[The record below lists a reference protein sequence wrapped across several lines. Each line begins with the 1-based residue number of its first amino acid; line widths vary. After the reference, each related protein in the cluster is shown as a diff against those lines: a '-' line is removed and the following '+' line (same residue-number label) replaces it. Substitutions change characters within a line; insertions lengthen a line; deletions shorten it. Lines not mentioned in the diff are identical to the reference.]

1 MTNTNAS
8 TPAARRL
15 SGAAPLPA
23 DNASTPTPQPRPA
36 KLEKIAAAASRMAVS
51 VAQVY
56 REAKAGRLTIIK
68 LGPRASALES
78 MQVDAWIAARISEA
92 THGSACRQGGAR

>member
-1 MTNTNAS
+1 MTPTQAKPASNHHTIAAALAS
-8 TPAARRL
+8 TEQPAAL
-15 SGAAPLPA
+15 AP
-23 DNASTPTPQPRPA
+23 PRPA

-68 LGPRASALES
+68 LGPRASALDS
-78 MQVDAWIAARISEA
+78 FQVDTWISARINEA
-92 THGSACRQGGAR
+92 QQSTRKGGAK